1 MQQYRDRI
9 AQRVYEHVPVSE
21 RIRGLTMDERFERLQ
36 QNNMLKPMSEV
47 AKEAA
52 TPNPSREQ
60 QVKSS
65 EAAEEQARQ
74 ERLYPKEQQD
84 KEASKSILWRA
95 LGSASGITTLVA
107 PHLPA
112 EAMKIFG
119 ERISAANRHL
129 EQWNA
134 AIASSYARLDLTR
147 MRLDFKTAA
156 ETSGSTSALNES
168 LERLMEELQPF
179 RAATI
184 SALNVIA
191 KVVVE
196 VGITLATI
204 AKWSPIFWLASKK
217 LAEIEENTRKE
228 HEMAQTPVADFMRR
242 TMEGSFVRPLNPA
255 PRAPNRPGRM

>member
-1 MQQYRDRI
+1 MREHVAQKIYDR
-9 AQRVYEHVPVSE
+9 VPVSD
-21 RIRGLTMDERFERLQ
+21 RVRGLTMDERFERLQ

-60 QVKSS
+60 QVRSS

-74 ERLYPKEQQD
+74 DRLNPKEQQQ
-84 KEASKSILWRA
+84 KEAGKSMLLRMS
-95 LGSASGITTLVA
+95 GMASGLGTIIA

-112 EAMKIFG
+112 EAIKIFA
-119 ERISAANRHL
+119 ERISMANRHL

-134 AIASSYARLDLTR
+134 SIASSYAQLDLKR
-147 MRLDFKTAA
+147 MRLDFKTAS

-168 LERLMEELQPF
+168 LERLMDELQPF

-191 KVVVE
+191 KAVVE
-196 VGITLATI
+196 VGIIVAQI
-204 AKWSPIFWLASKK
+204 AKWSPIFWLAAKK

-228 HEMAQTPVADFMRR
+228 HEAAQTPVSDFMRR
-242 TMEGSFVRPLNPA
+242 TMEGGFVRPLNPT